1 MTDQR
6 AAGGQPARPPVVALW
21 MWIRSQ
27 TIDGE
32 KIEKADRLTSARG
45 ATGTRRPR
53 KPAGAVPNSLNM
65 ARLAVAAAADKKGDN
80 IVLLDLRNLSSVADY
95 FVIATGNVD
104 RQLEAIADNIVEVLK
119 RSQRV
124 SPRRVE
130 GTGQSGW
137 VLIDYGDVVV
147 HLFTPTLRA
156 FYNLESLWSAATVL
170 LRMQ

>member
-1 MTDQR
+1 
-6 AAGGQPARPPVVALW
+6 
-21 MWIRSQ
+21 
-27 TIDGE
+27 
-32 KIEKADRLTSARG
+32 
-45 ATGTRRPR
+45 
-53 KPAGAVPNSLNM
+53 M

-80 IVLLDLRNLSSVADY
+80 IVLLDLRDLSPVADY

-104 RQLEAIADNIVEVLK
+104 RQLEAIADNVVEVLK

>member
-1 MTDQR
+1 
-6 AAGGQPARPPVVALW
+6 
-21 MWIRSQ
+21 
-27 TIDGE
+27 
-32 KIEKADRLTSARG
+32 
-45 ATGTRRPR
+45 
-53 KPAGAVPNSLNM
+53 M

-80 IVLLDLRNLSSVADY
+80 IVLLDLRNLSPVADY
-95 FVIATGNVD
+95 FVIATGSVD
-104 RQLEAIADNIVEVLK
+104 RQLEAIADNVVEVLK

-156 FYNLESLWSAATVL
+156 FYSLESLWSAATVL

>member
-1 MTDQR
+1 MPD
-6 AAGGQPARPPVVALW
+6 
-21 MWIRSQ
+21 
-27 TIDGE
+27 
-32 KIEKADRLTSARG
+32 
-45 ATGTRRPR
+45 
-53 KPAGAVPNSLNM
+53 SLNM